1 MNAVCKTHPGTV
13 RTNNEDNVLI
23 DPERGI
29 FILADGMG
37 GHQAGEVASDLAV
50 KTVYQYL
57 MEIAEEKSKKTPVR
71 KHLVL
76 SLFKADDAIK
86 AAARENFNL
95 NGMGT
100 TLVIMVVKQRTAY
113 ICNIGDSRAYLIRNG
128 AQQITRDQTMGDSLV
143 EHTKISREEVPP
155 HLWHTLTQAVGT
167 ANNLVPELHAVKLI
181 KGDILLLCS
190 DGLTNMVSDDEIEKT
205 ILMHNNDLN
214 RAAEKLI
221 ECANKSGGADNIS
234 VVLVEYQQLPPKKKL
249 RLTRKH

>member
-37 GHQAGEVASDLAV
+37 GHQAGEVASDIAV

-57 MEIAEEKSKKTPVR
+57 MERAEEKSKKTPVR

-76 SLFKADDAIK
+76 SLFKADNAIK

-100 TLVIMVVKQRTAY
+100 TLVIMVVKHHTAT

-128 AQQITRDQTMGDSLV
+128 AQQLTRDQTMGDYLV
-143 EHTKISREEVPP
+143 EHSKISRDKVPP
-155 HLWHTLTQAVGT
+155 HLWHTLTQVVGAT
-167 ANNLVPELHAVKLI
+167 DNLVPALHTVKLH

-205 ILMHNNDLN
+205 VLLHNGDLS

-221 ECANKSGGADNIS
+221 ECANKNGGADNIS
-234 VVLVEYQQLPPKKKL
+234 VVLVEYQRSTRKKKTS
-249 RLTRKH
+249 LTKGH